1 MRVMALLVG
10 LLLWAGTADAIL
22 QLDLPA
28 ATLDEACLDG
38 LQARLYCVGSSRP
51 WPATSILT
59 PSGHPAH
66 WHLVFQ
72 YDDELRGKQVERV
85 ELQVGKERRQWK
97 PGKQEAGYPVGPA
110 FPLTGKLRPLGPCVA
125 GAAPALLR
133 LVPDPKSRATLIQ
146 VHLGREGAM
155 RLEIL
160 DLLGNSVSTLG
171 SGNRQRGIH
180 NFLFTG
186 AGLPAG
192 LYLLK
197 LEVDGRRE
205 IRKLLLS

>member
-1 MRVMALLVG
+1 MRVRALLVG
-10 LLLWAGTADAIL
+10 LLLWAGATDAIL

-28 ATLDEACLDG
+28 ATLDEACLG
-38 LQARLYCVGSSRP
+38 ELQARLFCVGSARP
-51 WPATSILT
+51 WPASAILT

-66 WHLVFQ
+66 WHLIFQ
-72 YDDELRGKQVERV
+72 YDDELRGKQMDKV
-85 ELQVGKERRQWK
+85 ELQVGKEHRQWK
-97 PGKQEAGYPVGPA
+97 PGKLEAGYPVGPA
-110 FPLTGKLRPLGPCVA
+110 FPLTGKLRPLAPCAA

-133 LVPDPKSRATLIQ
+133 LVPDPKSRATTIQ
-146 VHLGREGAM
+146 VYLGREGAM
-155 RLEIL
+155 RLEVL

-171 SGNRQRGIH
+171 NGSRQRGLH

-197 LEVDGRRE
+197 LEAEGRRE